1 MKFTGFIASLAA
13 VSAASAAA
21 IPTASLQPTLN
32 QLSGV
37 LVNIDGVLGGV
48 LGDADASNL
57 VQVQDALKE
66 IQSELS
72 KLTSPVCQRSVVG
85 NEVDT
90 VNSVASPVVSTAS
103 GAVQPV
109 VGTVNSAV
117 GTVEGTVGST
127 LPGITSVVGAKRQV
141 GQLGGVATNLVS
153 QIQDGTLTDAAVE
166 QILESIQAGNLPLV
180 DSILGAL

>member
-21 IPTASLQPTLN
+21 IPTVSLQPTLN

-37 LVNIDGVLGGV
+37 LGNIDGVLGDV
-48 LGDADASNL
+48 LPGADVSDL
-57 VQVQDALKE
+57 VQVKDALNE

-90 VNSVASPVVSTAS
+90 VDGVVSPVVSTAS
-103 GAVQPV
+103 DVVQPV
-109 VGTVNSAV
+109 VGTVGSA
-117 GTVEGTVGST
+117 
-127 LPGITSVVGAKRQV
+127 LPDISAAGVKRQV
-141 GQLGGVATNLVS
+141 GQLGGVASNLVS
-153 QIQDGTLTDAAVE
+153 QIKDETLDAAAVQ
-166 QILESIQAGNLPLV
+166 QILELISTNNIPLV
-180 DSILGAL
+180 SNVLGLL